1 MTIHLHNDIGT
12 AMSNYNKLH
21 GRHFITIDSF
31 IICALLSDAYT
42 TDQELAQ
49 LSMSSLSTVKRSIN
63 KLCNFGL
70 INKHLSHTNQK
81 TLTINEPQLHTFIR
95 TYINS
100 CILESS
106 VAHG

>member
-21 GRHFITIDSF
+21 GRYFITIDSF
-31 IICALLSDAYT
+31 IVCAVLSDAYT

-63 KLCNFGL
+63 RLCSFGL
-70 INKHLSHTNQK
+70 LNKHISHTNQK
-81 TLTINEPQLHTFIR
+81 TLTINEPQLRNFTHN
-95 TYINS
+95 YLHS
-100 CILESS
+100 DLESS
-106 VAHG
+106 VVHG